1 MCQNLCIHEERT
13 VGAEKGEKQAQPQSR
28 GEKLH
33 RGNLLNVKGCKE
45 LREVNVESDS
55 KWKENSTHGKVQT
68 FESAGQYL

>member
-1 MCQNLCIHEERT
+1 MYLLELENYESFQ
-13 VGAEKGEKQAQPQSR
+13 VAP

-55 KWKENSTHGKVQT
+55 KWKENSTRGKV
-68 FESAGQYL
+68 